1 MLSGLLALAGAP
13 VELAEAEVAVG
24 DERAHA
30 ARLGE
35 RQRLAVVGLAAL
47 GIEPVGMGRDVAEQV
62 QRMGREPGVRR
73 RGFERAVAQAPR
85 LVEPAEQQ
93 TGTTQRVVGPAAM
106 ADDSPRRLTLEE
118 LLALPEPGQRLA
130 RLADLREDP
139 GGGGDR
145 AGKVEDDVPRPE
157 RRDPVLDQ

>member
-1 MLSGLLALAGAP
+1 MLAGLLALARAP

-24 DERAHA
+24 DEGAHA

-62 QRMGREPGVRR
+62 QRMGRAP
-73 RGFERAVAQAPR
+73 VADAASESSARSPQAPR

-93 TGTTQRVVGPAAM
+93 SGA
-106 ADDSPRRLTLEE
+106 
-118 LLALPEPGQRLA
+118 PEPVV
-130 RLADLREDP
+130 DP
-139 GGGGDR
+139 GASG
-145 AGKVEDDVPRPE
+145 
-157 RRDPVLDQ
+157 RRISLAA